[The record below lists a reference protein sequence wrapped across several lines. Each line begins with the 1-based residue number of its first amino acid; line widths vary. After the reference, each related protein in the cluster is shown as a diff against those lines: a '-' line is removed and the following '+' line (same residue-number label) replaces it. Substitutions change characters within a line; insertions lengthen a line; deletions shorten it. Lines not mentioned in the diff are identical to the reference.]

1 MRAADFLGKSGSLS
15 TALDGFQVREGQID
29 LCEAIDEAI
38 SHKQVLVAE
47 AGTGIGKTFAYL
59 VPAIHSGK
67 KVIIS
72 TGTRHLQDQ
81 LYHIDLPRVISAL
94 DVQVKSAL
102 LKGRSNYLCLH
113 RLELAPSLGFHNSE
127 THSSLHEI
135 ETWSKQ
141 TDSGDI
147 AELPSVAED
156 SMVWPMV
163 VSTVDNCLGSEC
175 DYWDDCY
182 VVKARKKAQ
191 EADVLVVNHHLL
203 LADMSLKQEGF
214 AELLPGGEVFVID
227 EAHQLH
233 DVASRFFGESVSSR
247 QLIGLAKDAIAE
259 QVNDAP
265 DMHQIRE
272 YADAVENAARDFR
285 LALGESGAR
294 LAWRTLQH
302 KPSVVKTLG
311 ELSTALGDLAEM
323 LDKASERSRGLDQC
337 FQRTVKMQTCLR
349 RFSEASKV
357 SSDADAAILWFETYT
372 KSFYSACNSG

>member
-1 MRAADFLGKSGSLS
+1 M
-15 TALDGFQVREGQID
+15 
-29 LCEAIDEAI
+29 
-38 SHKQVLVAE
+38 
-47 AGTGIGKTFAYL
+47 
-59 VPAIHSGK
+59 
-67 KVIIS
+67 
-72 TGTRHLQDQ
+72 
-81 LYHIDLPRVISAL
+81 PRCI
-94 DVQVKSAL
+94 
-102 LKGRSNYLCLH
+102 
-113 RLELAPSLGFHNSE
+113 
-127 THSSLHEI
+127 EI

-141 TDSGDI
+141 TESGDI
-147 AELPSVAED
+147 AELPAVAED

-233 DVASRFFGESVSSR
+233 DVASRFFGESISSR

-272 YADAVENAARDFR
+272 YADAVETAARDFR

-294 LAWRTLQH
+294 LAWRTLAAQ
-302 KPSVVKTLG
+302 TLSG
-311 ELSTALGDLAEM
+311 ENAWL
-323 LDKASERSRGLDQC
+323 
-337 FQRTVKMQTCLR
+337 
-349 RFSEASKV
+349 
-357 SSDADAAILWFETYT
+357 
-372 KSFYSACNSG
+372 N